1 MGDPVSDPA
10 PDPVAG
16 ARALVTG
23 ASSGIGAALAVA
35 LAREGATVGICARR
49 SDRLAEVLAACRAHA
64 PASRMWVFDVGDLD
78 AIPEFAATVEA
89 ELGGVDLLVNNAG
102 IPKRRRIPELSAAD
116 LEEVMRVN
124 FLAPVALVRALLPG
138 MLVRERGRIVNL
150 SSMGAHSAA
159 ARVGAYAASKG
170 ALELYTE
177 ALHLDLLGTGVD
189 AQLFVPGTTRTEF
202 SLPRD
207 GNDPPFGPPSG
218 MEPDAVAAAI
228 VGQLRSGEYEAF
240 ASDEYAATA
249 DAKRRDPNAFL
260 AAMEPYLT
268 PKPPKP
274 PKPADPPKP
283 AEPDRDWEQEP

>member
-1 MGDPVSDPA
+1 MSDPIR
-10 PDPVAG
+10 G

-49 SDRLAEVLAACRAHA
+49 EDRLTEVFEQVRALV
-64 PASRMWVFDVGDLD
+64 PESRMWVFDVGDLD
-78 AIPEFAATVEA
+78 AIPGFVARVDAK
-89 ELGGVDLLVNNAG
+89 LGGVDLLVNNAG
-102 IPKRRRIPELSAAD
+102 IPKRRRIPELTADD

-124 FLAPVALVRALLPG
+124 FFAPVALVRAALPG
-138 MLVRERGRIVNL
+138 MLDRDHGRIVNL
-150 SSMGAHSAA
+150 SSMGAHSVA

-189 AQLFVPGTTRTEF
+189 AQLFVPGTSRTEF
-202 SLPRD
+202 SLPRE

-228 VGQLRSGEYEAF
+228 IAQVRAGDFEAF
-240 ASDEYAATA
+240 ACDDYANIAA
-249 DAKRRDPNAFL
+249 AKRADTNAFL
-260 AAMEPYLT
+260 AQMESALRPR
-268 PKPPKP
+268 
-274 PKPADPPKP
+274 PAS
-283 AEPDRDWEQEP
+283 

>member
-1 MGDPVSDPA
+1 MTADPI
-10 PDPVAG
+10 AG

-49 SDRLAEVLAACRAHA
+49 EDRLTDVDEQVRAFA
-64 PASRMWVFDVGDLD
+64 PESRMWVFDVGELD
-78 AIPEFAATVEA
+78 EIPAFVARVES
-89 ELGGVDLLVNNAG
+89 ELGGLDLLVNNAG
-102 IPKRRRIPELSAAD
+102 IPKRRRIPELSAED
-116 LEEVMRVN
+116 LKDVMRIN
-124 FLAPVALVRALLPG
+124 FFAPVALVRAALPG
-138 MLVRERGRIVNL
+138 MLERDRGRIVNL
-150 SSMGAHSAA
+150 SSMGAHSMA

-189 AQLFVPGTTRTEF
+189 AQLFVPGTSRTEF

-228 VGQLRSGEYEAF
+228 VAQVRSGEFEAF
-240 ASDEYAATA
+240 ACDDYANIAA
-249 DAKRRDPNAFL
+249 AKRADTNGFL
-260 AAMEPYLT
+260 SRMEATLRPE
-268 PKPPKP
+268 
-274 PKPADPPKP
+274 P
-283 AEPDRDWEQEP
+283 AE

>member
-1 MGDPVSDPA
+1 MSAPAAGSA
-10 PDPVAG
+10 PDPVGG

-35 LAREGATVGICARR
+35 LARAGATVGICARR
-49 SDRLAEVLAACRAHA
+49 ADRLEAVLDECRMHA

-78 AIPEFAATVEA
+78 AVPAFAAMVEA

-116 LEEVMRVN
+116 LDEVMRVN
-124 FLAPVALVRALLPG
+124 FFAPVALVRALLPG
-138 MLVRERGRIVNL
+138 MLERGRGRIVNL

-177 ALHLDLLGTGVD
+177 ALHLDLVGTGVD
-189 AQLFVPGTTRTEF
+189 AHLFVPGTTRTEF
-202 SLPRD
+202 SLPRE
-207 GNDPPFGPPSG
+207 GNDPPFGPPAG

-228 VGQLRSGEYEAF
+228 LAQLRSGQFEAF
-240 ASDEYAATA
+240 ASEEYAAIA
-249 DAKRRDPNAFL
+249 ASKRRDPNEFL
-260 AAMEPYLT
+260 AAMAAHLAPEPPPT
-268 PKPPKP
+268 P
-274 PKPADPPKP
+274 
-283 AEPDRDWEQEP
+283 E

>member
-1 MGDPVSDPA
+1 MA
-10 PDPVAG
+10 DPVAG

-49 SDRLAEVLAACRAHA
+49 EDRLAEVLDACREHT
-64 PASRMWVFDVGDLD
+64 PDSRLWVFDVGDLD
-78 AIPEFAATVEA
+78 ALPGFAAAVEA
-89 ELGGVDLLVNNAG
+89 ALGGVDVLVNNAG
-102 IPKRRRIPELSAAD
+102 IPKRRRIPDLSEAD
-116 LEEVMRVN
+116 LEAVMRVN

-138 MLVRERGRIVNL
+138 MLARGRGRIVNL
-150 SSMGAHSAA
+150 SSMGVHSAA
-159 ARVGAYAASKG
+159 ARVGAYAASKA

-218 MEPDAVAAAI
+218 MEPDDVAAAI
-228 VGQLRSGEYEAF
+228 IDQLRSGVFEAF
-240 ASDEYAATA
+240 ACEDYAKTA
-249 DAKRRDPNAFL
+249 AAKRADPNRFL
-260 AAMEPYLT
+260 AGMEKVLAPR
-268 PKPPKP
+268 PED
-274 PKPADPPKP
+274 PAG
-283 AEPDRDWEQEP
+283 

>member
-1 MGDPVSDPA
+1 MTDVI
-10 PDPVAG
+10 AG

-49 SDRLAEVLAACRAHA
+49 EDRLTEVFEQVRALA
-64 PASRMWVFDVGDLD
+64 PESRMWVFDVGDLD
-78 AIPEFAATVEA
+78 AIPAFVARVEA
-89 ELGGVDLLVNNAG
+89 ELGGIDILVNNAG
-102 IPKRRRIPELSAAD
+102 IPKRRRIPELSDAD
-116 LEEVMRVN
+116 LEEVMRIN
-124 FLAPVALVRALLPG
+124 FFAPVALVRAALPR
-138 MLVRERGRIVNL
+138 MLTRDRGRIVNL
-150 SSMGAHSAA
+150 SSMGAHSMA

-189 AQLFVPGTTRTEF
+189 AQLFVPGTSRTEF

-228 VGQLRSGEYEAF
+228 IAHLRSGAFEAF
-240 ASDEYAATA
+240 ACDDYANIAA
-249 DAKRRDPNAFL
+249 AKRADTNAFL
-260 AAMEPYLT
+260 AAMEANLR
-268 PKPPKP
+268 
-274 PKPADPPKP
+274 
-283 AEPDRDWEQEP
+283 PDRSE

>member
-1 MGDPVSDPA
+1 MADKTVDV
-10 PDPVAG
+10 VAG

-35 LAREGATVGICARR
+35 LAREGATVGVCARR
-49 SDRLAEVLAACRAHA
+49 ADRLGEVLDACREHA
-64 PASRMWVFDVGDLD
+64 PASRSWVFDVGDLD
-78 AIPEFAATVEA
+78 AIPDFAATVEA
-89 ELGGVDLLVNNAG
+89 DLGGVDILVNNAG
-102 IPKRRRIPELSAAD
+102 IPKRRRIPELSEAD

-124 FLAPVALVRALLPG
+124 FFAPVALVRALLPG
-138 MLVRERGRIVNL
+138 MLDRGRGRIVNL
-150 SSMGAHSAA
+150 SSMGAHSAS

-218 MEPDAVAAAI
+218 MEPEAVADAI
-228 VGQLRSGEYEAF
+228 IDQLRSGVFEAF
-240 ASDEYAATA
+240 ACDDYAKTA
-249 DAKRRDPNAFL
+249 AAKRADTNGFL
-260 AAMEPYLT
+260 AGFEKLLA
-268 PKPPKP
+268 PKPP
-274 PKPADPPKP
+274 
-283 AEPDRDWEQEP
+283 AEPAAD

>member
-1 MGDPVSDPA
+1 MDPI
-10 PDPVAG
+10 AG

-49 SDRLAEVLAACRAHA
+49 GDRLAEVLAECRVHA
-64 PASRMWVFDVGDLD
+64 PDSRHWVFDVGDLD
-78 AIPEFAATVEA
+78 AVPTFAATVEA
-89 ELGGVDLLVNNAG
+89 ALGGVDLLVNNAG
-102 IPKRRRIPELSAAD
+102 IPKRRRIPELSEAD

-124 FLAPVALVRALLPG
+124 FFAPVALVRALLPG
-138 MLVRERGRIVNL
+138 MLARGHGRIVNL
-150 SSMGAHSAA
+150 STMGTHSAA
-159 ARVGAYAASKG
+159 ARVGAYAASKA

-202 SLPRD
+202 SLPRE

-228 VGQLRSGEYEAF
+228 IGQLRSGVYEAF
-240 ASDEYAATA
+240 ACDEYARTA
-249 DAKRRDPNAFL
+249 AAKRADPNGFL
-260 AAMEPYLT
+260 AGMEAILT
-268 PKPPKP
+268 PKV
-274 PKPADPPKP
+274 
-283 AEPDRDWEQEP
+283 RDDASGVGS

>member
-1 MGDPVSDPA
+1 MSDPIR
-10 PDPVAG
+10 G

-49 SDRLAEVLAACRAHA
+49 EDRLTEVFEQVRALV
-64 PASRMWVFDVGDLD
+64 PESRMWVFDVGDLD
-78 AIPEFAATVEA
+78 AIPEFVARVEG
-89 ELGGVDLLVNNAG
+89 EIGGVDLLVNNAG
-102 IPKRRRIPELSAAD
+102 IPKRRRIPELTADD

-124 FLAPVALVRALLPG
+124 FFAPVALVRAVLPG
-138 MLVRERGRIVNL
+138 MLERDRGRIVNL
-150 SSMGAHSAA
+150 SSMGAHSMA

-189 AQLFVPGTTRTEF
+189 AQLFVPGTSRTEF
-202 SLPRD
+202 SLPRE

-228 VGQLRSGEYEAF
+228 IAQVRAGDFEAF
-240 ASDEYAATA
+240 ACDDYANIAA
-249 DAKRRDPNAFL
+249 AKRADTNGFL
-260 AAMEPYLT
+260 AQMEATLRPR
-268 PKPPKP
+268 
-274 PKPADPPKP
+274 PAS
-283 AEPDRDWEQEP
+283 

>member
-1 MGDPVSDPA
+1 VGDPDPA

-23 ASSGIGAALAVA
+23 ASAGIGAALAVA

-49 SDRLAEVLAACRAHA
+49 ADRLDAVLAECRVHA
-64 PASRMWVFDVGDLD
+64 PGSRMWVVDLGDLD
-78 AIPEFAATVEA
+78 GIPAFAAAVEA

-102 IPKRRRIPELSAAD
+102 IPKRRRIPELSEAD

-138 MLVRERGRIVNL
+138 MLARDRGRIVNL
-150 SSMGAHSAA
+150 SSMGVHSAA

-170 ALELYTE
+170 ALECYTE

-189 AQLFVPGTTRTEF
+189 AHLFVPGTTRTEF

-207 GNDPPFGPPSG
+207 GNDPPFGPPAG
-218 MEPDAVAAAI
+218 MEPDAVADAI
-228 VGQLRSGEYEAF
+228 IAQLRGGEFEAF
-240 ASDEYAATA
+240 ASEEYAATA
-249 DAKRRDPNAFL
+249 AAKRRDPNAFL
-260 AAMEPYLT
+260 ASMAPYLT
-268 PKPPKP
+268 PKPAED
-274 PKPADPPKP
+274 PAGS
-283 AEPDRDWEQEP
+283 ATT

>member
-1 MGDPVSDPA
+1 MSDPVAGPTT
-10 PDPVAG
+10 DPVAG

-23 ASSGIGAALAVA
+23 ASSGIGAALAVT

-49 SDRLAEVLAACRAHA
+49 ADRLEEVLGACREHA
-64 PASRMWVFDVGDLD
+64 PESRMWVFDMGDLG
-78 AIPEFAATVEA
+78 AIPSFAATVEA

-102 IPKRRRIPELSAAD
+102 VPKRRRIPELSEAD
-116 LEEVMRVN
+116 LDEVMRVN
-124 FLAPVALVRALLPG
+124 FFAPVALVRALLPG
-138 MLVRERGRIVNL
+138 MLARDRGRIVDL

-218 MEPDAVAAAI
+218 MDPETVAAAI
-228 VGQLRSGEYEAF
+228 VAHLRSGEYEAF
-240 ASDEYAATA
+240 ASEEYAATA
-249 DAKRRDPNAFL
+249 AAKRRDPNGFL
-260 AAMEPYLT
+260 ASMEPFLT
-268 PKPPKP
+268 PKPKP
-274 PKPADPPKP
+274 D
-283 AEPDRDWEQEP
+283 EQES

>member
-1 MGDPVSDPA
+1 MTFELR
-10 PDPVAG
+10 G

-49 SDRLAEVLAACRAHA
+49 ADRLDEVLVSCREHA
-64 PASRMWVFDVGDLD
+64 PDARMWAFDVGDLD
-78 AIPEFAATVEA
+78 VIPAFARTVEA

-102 IPKRRRIPELSAAD
+102 IPKRRRIPELSEAD

-138 MLVRERGRIVNL
+138 MLARGHGRVVNL
-150 SSMGAHSAA
+150 SSMGAHSAS
-159 ARVGAYAASKG
+159 ARVGAYAASKA

-202 SLPRD
+202 SLPRE
-207 GNDPPFGPPSG
+207 GNDPPFAPPSG
-218 MEPDAVAAAI
+218 MEPDAVAAALLAQ
-228 VGQLRSGEYEAF
+228 VRSGVFEAF
-240 ASDEYAATA
+240 ASEEYAATA
-249 DAKRRDPNAFL
+249 AAKRRDPNAFL
-260 AAMEPYLT
+260 AAMERSLT
-268 PKPPKP
+268 PRG
-274 PKPADPPKP
+274 PA
-283 AEPDRDWEQEP
+283 RSRR